1 MNQNGIIFIKEDQ
14 KQMAF
19 GKDDK
24 NDLRYKIF
32 AGEDD
37 IFDEKGSTFCAL
49 RRVAWYNAAKR
60 DDEPT
65 EDEAKWEVRRWKAND
80 DGTDTANKGMTFLTE
95 EGPHNLAEML
105 VDKGFGA
112 TKKLIGSIKKRDNFK
127 DTVEHMYDE
136 EEINSDEFFDARDEL
151 LAE

>member
-1 MNQNGIIFIKEDQ
+1 
-14 KQMAF
+14 MAF
-19 GKDDK
+19 DKDNNK
-24 NDLRYKIF
+24 SNLKYKVF
-32 AGEDD
+32 EGEDN

-49 RRVAWYNAAKR
+49 RRVAWWNADKR

-65 EDEAKWEVRRWKAND
+65 KDEAKWEVRRWKAND

-105 VDKGFGA
+105 VDKGFGM
-112 TKKLIGSIKKRDNFK
+112 TKKLLGSLKKRDNFK
-127 DTVEHMYDE
+127 DSVEHMYDE
-136 EEINSDEFFDARDEL
+136 EETNSDEFFDARDEL